1 MTTPTESAVERWRLI
16 TEARGTAYRAFR
28 QLADDDEA
36 DTPAGRLLADAVL
49 SLDSALRVLGPL
61 HKERMT
67 AAFDQYLAATQ

>member
-28 QLADDDEA
+28 Q
-36 DTPAGRLLADAVL
+36 LADAVL